1 MAVKETCYARDA
13 LGAFHAVNGRAC
25 RARSG
30 VPTLPDSSAMA
41 PDGTRVESSREPAVW
56 MPLREAAFR
65 AGWLAAVLAIGAIWM
80 QDVAVAWVVRELSGG
95 DPLAIALVQTA
106 TSLPVM
112 LLVVPAGTLGDLLD
126 RRRVLAI
133 AVAWLSACG
142 VLLAWASRGD
152 SAVGVAGL
160 LALTALA
167 GVGKALALPTF
178 SAAGA
183 ELAPQGELRQA
194 VALYSV
200 ANNVARIAGPGL
212 AGVLLYAAGASVT
225 FALTAAANLLALA
238 LVWSVSPAR
247 FARGGA
253 LRGRYRAALAEGVA
267 YCTRDPIYRRV
278 VLRLATFFLCATIV
292 HAMLPLLVDDAR
304 WLGISWGSYGAGAIV
319 GALLFPRV
327 ARQMS
332 TAVQLSS
339 GVALHALMLALLPL
353 VPGDAA
359 RAVVLLLLGSA
370 WFSVVSGGQ
379 LQLQRRL
386 PDALRARGMA
396 VFTLVMMAGFAVG
409 AVLWGTLAREVGV
422 PAAIW
427 AAAATNFAGLALT
440 ARLRVDS
447 R

>member
-1 MAVKETCYARDA
+1 M
-13 LGAFHAVNGRAC
+13 
-25 RARSG
+25 
-30 VPTLPDSSAMA
+30 PTLPDSPPMS
-41 PDGTRVESSREPAVW
+41 PDGIRVESSRQPPVW

-65 AGWLAAVLAIGAIWM
+65 AGWFAAVLAIGAIWM

-133 AVAWLSACG
+133 AVCWLAACG
-142 VLLAWASRGD
+142 FVLAWASGRG
-152 SAVGVAGL
+152 SEVGVTGI

-167 GVGKALALPTF
+167 GIGKALALPTF

-183 ELAPQGELRQA
+183 ELAPRGELRQA

-212 AGVLLYAAGASVT
+212 AGVLLYAAGAPAT

-238 LVWSVSPAR
+238 LVWSVAPSR
-247 FARGGA
+247 FARGSA
-253 LRGRYRAALAEGVA
+253 LRGRFLAALAEGVA
-267 YCTRDPIYRRV
+267 YCTRDAVYRCV

-292 HAMLPLLVDDAR
+292 HAMLPLLVSDAR
-304 WLGISWGSYGAGAIV
+304 WLGIAWGSYGAGAIV

-327 ARQMS
+327 AGRMS
-332 TAVQLSS
+332 TSQQLSS
-339 GVALHALMLALLPL
+339 GIALHALMLALLAAA
-353 VPGDAA
+353 PGNAA
-359 RAVVLLLLGSA
+359 RIVVLLVLGSA

-386 PDALRARGMA
+386 PDGLRARGMA
-396 VFTLVMMAGFAVG
+396 VFTLVMMAGFALGSVI
-409 AVLWGTLAREVGV
+409 WGSLAREVGV
-422 PAAIW
+422 VSALW
-427 AAAATNFAGLALT
+427 VAAAVSGLGLALT

-447 R
+447 P

>member
-1 MAVKETCYARDA
+1 MSPEAAR
-13 LGAFHAVNGRAC
+13 V
-25 RARSG
+25 
-30 VPTLPDSSAMA
+30 DS
-41 PDGTRVESSREPAVW
+41 PQERPVW
-56 MPLREAAFR
+56 VPLREAAFR

-133 AVAWLSACG
+133 AVCWLSACG
-142 VLLAWASRGD
+142 LVLAWASSSG
-152 SAVGVAGL
+152 SGVGVGGL

-183 ELAPQGELRQA
+183 ELAPSGELRQA

-212 AGVLLYAAGASVT
+212 AGLLLYAAGASAT
-225 FALTAAANLLALA
+225 FALTAAANLLALV
-238 LVWSVSPAR
+238 LVWSVAPER
-247 FARGGA
+247 FARGGSV
-253 LRGRYRAALAEGVA
+253 RGRFRAALAQGVA
-267 YCTRDPIYRRV
+267 FCARDPVYRRV
-278 VLRLATFFLCATIV
+278 TLRLATFFVCATIV

-304 WLGISWGSYGAGAIV
+304 WLGASWGSYGAGAIV

-327 ARQMS
+327 AQRIRPS
-332 TAVQLSS
+332 TQLSL
-339 GVALHALMLALLPL
+339 GIGLHALMLAALPAA
-353 VPGDAA
+353 PGDAA
-359 RAVVLLLLGSA
+359 RAVVLLVLGSA
-370 WFSVVSGGQ
+370 WFSVISCGQ

-396 VFTLVMMAGFAVG
+396 VFTLVMMAGFALG
-409 AVLWGTLAREVGV
+409 AVLWGMLAREAGV
-422 PAAIW
+422 SGALW
-427 AAAATNFAGLALT
+427 AAAAVSVVGLAST
-440 ARLRVDS
+440 ARLELEAR
-447 R
+447 

>member
-1 MAVKETCYARDA
+1 MPPDAASVDSARD
-13 LGAFHAVNGRAC
+13 R
-25 RARSG
+25 
-30 VPTLPDSSAMA
+30 P
-41 PDGTRVESSREPAVW
+41 VW
-56 MPLREAAFR
+56 VPLREAAFR

-133 AVAWLSACG
+133 AVCWLAACG
-142 VLLAWASRGD
+142 FVLAWAVGSG
-152 SAVGVAGL
+152 SGVGVTGV

-183 ELAPQGELRQA
+183 ELAPHGELRQA

-212 AGVLLYAAGASVT
+212 AGLLLYAAGASAT
-225 FALTAAANLLALA
+225 FALTAAANLLALV
-238 LVWSVSPAR
+238 LVLSVSPDR

-253 LRGRYRAALAEGVA
+253 VRGRFRAALVEGVA
-267 YCTRDPIYRRV
+267 YCLRDGVYRRV
-278 VLRLATFFLCATIV
+278 TLRLVTFFLCATIV

-327 ARQMS
+327 ARRIRTS
-332 TAVQLSS
+332 TQLSL
-339 GVALHALMLALLPL
+339 GIALHALMLAVLP
-353 VPGDAA
+353 VAPGDWA
-359 RAVVLLLLGSA
+359 RAVVLLVLGSA
-370 WFSVVSGGQ
+370 WFAVISGGQ

-386 PDALRARGMA
+386 PDGLRARGMA
-396 VFTLVMMAGFAVG
+396 VFTLVMMAGFALG
-409 AVLWGTLAREVGV
+409 AVLWGALAREAGV
-422 PAAIW
+422 AGSLW
-427 AAAATNFAGLALT
+427 AAAAVSALGLALT
-440 ARLRVDS
+440 ARLPVEAP
-447 R
+447 

>member
-1 MAVKETCYARDA
+1 M
-13 LGAFHAVNGRAC
+13 
-25 RARSG
+25 S
-30 VPTLPDSSAMA
+30 
-41 PDGTRVESSREPAVW
+41 PDGTRVESSQDPPVW

-80 QDVAVAWVVRELSGG
+80 QDVAVAWVVRELSGA

-112 LLVVPAGTLGDLLD
+112 LLVLPAGTLGDLLD

-133 AVAWLSACG
+133 AVGWLAACG
-142 VLLAWASRGD
+142 VLLAWASRED
-152 SAVGVAGL
+152 SGVGVVGM

-183 ELAPQGELRQA
+183 ELARRGELRQA

-212 AGVLLYAAGASVT
+212 AGVLLYAAGASAT

-238 LVWSVSPAR
+238 LVWSVPPAR
-247 FARGGA
+247 LARSVE
-253 LRGRYRAALAEGVA
+253 LRGRFGAALAEGVA
-267 YCTRDPIYRRV
+267 YSVGDAVYRRV

-304 WLGISWGSYGAGAIV
+304 WLGISWGCYGAGAIV
-319 GALLFPRV
+319 GALLFPRI
-327 ARQMS
+327 AGRTS
-332 TAVQLSS
+332 TSRQLSV
-339 GVALHALMLALLPL
+339 GIALHASMLASLP
-353 VPGDAA
+353 VVEGDAA
-359 RAVVLLLLGSA
+359 RAGVLLVLGSA
-370 WFSVVSGGQ
+370 WFSVISGGQ

-409 AVLWGTLAREVGV
+409 AVLWGTLAREAGV
-422 PAAIW
+422 ALAIW
-427 AAAATNFAGLALT
+427 AAAATSCAALLVT
-440 ARLRVDS
+440 ARLSVDS
-447 R
+447 P